1 MYRGPLAFAA
11 LVGTVTA
18 QCPDCAFDL
27 RALEEF
33 SVDFSLVIPDFST
46 QDAIVTSQPPPEL
59 TDGMTD
65 HGTLAVHAR
74 NLQLKLDNHF
84 RFPDHIFESQIP
96 PSLQSLD
103 SQITAL
109 GGVTVH
115 EELHINGLT
124 GQASFHVGSPALNLC
139 FQVDHLPPVAQ
150 LAHDQIEQSLQQAEQ
165 IVPEIIRQYGG
176 QCTMDGTPAMA
187 LQLLDHG
194 TPLAVLV
201 FDANSSAPLLVGL
214 DRPNVGLKFDNYV
227 ASVGDQFSVRAC
239 EVETHSA
246 TQSMMAA
253 DPESR
258 EFIASRIAEHQQRLQ
273 ALLEPAMLNTRFNF
287 IPLELVDQMIPPAA
301 HPCITNNLAQIPP
314 RTEGTFQTVVFS
326 VCSFVMGMATLGALH
341 KKRATPADAYYQVSA

>member
-1 MYRGPLAFAA
+1 
-11 LVGTVTA
+11 
-18 QCPDCAFDL
+18 
-27 RALEEF
+27 
-33 SVDFSLVIPDFST
+33 
-46 QDAIVTSQPPPEL
+46 
-59 TDGMTD
+59 
-65 HGTLAVHAR
+65 
-74 NLQLKLDNHF
+74 
-84 RFPDHIFESQIP
+84 
-96 PSLQSLD
+96 
-103 SQITAL
+103 
-109 GGVTVH
+109 VTVH

-165 IVPEIIRQYGG
+165 IAPMIIQQHGG
-176 QCTMDGTPAMA
+176 HCTMNGAPAIA
-187 LQLLDHG
+187 LALPPQTRVSG
-194 TPLAVLV
+194 VFV

-227 ASVGDQFSVRAC
+227 ASVGNQFSVRAC

-301 HPCITNNLAQIPP
+301 QPCITNDLAQIPS
-314 RTEGTFQTVVFS
+314 RTEGTFQTVVLG
-326 VCSFVMGMATLGALH
+326 VCSFVMGMATLGALR
-341 KKRATPADAYYQVSA
+341 KKRVTSADAYYQVSA

>member
-11 LVGTVTA
+11 LVGTVAA
-18 QCPDCAFDL
+18 QRGCPDCAFDL

-33 SVDFSLVIPDFST
+33 SVDFSVVMTAFHDNYDS
-46 QDAIVTSQPPPEL
+46 ASVTTQPPPEDA
-59 TDGMTD
+59 DGMTD
-65 HGTLAVHAR
+65 HGTFAVHAR

-84 RFPDHIFESQIP
+84 RFPDHMPEHARAGP
-96 PSLQSLD
+96 LPLA
-103 SQITAL
+103 AL
-109 GGVTVH
+109 AGVTVH

-124 GQASFHVGSPALNLC
+124 GQASFHLGSPALNLC
-139 FQVDHLPPVAQ
+139 LQVDHLPPVAQ

-287 IPLELVDQMIPPAA
+287 IPLELADQMIPPAA
-301 HPCITNNLAQIPP
+301 QPCITNDLAQIPS

-341 KKRATPADAYYQVSA
+341 KKRATPAEAYYQVSA